1 MAVTRTAMPDPTGAL
16 GHPFMQRALVAA
28 LCCGVAC
35 ACIGTHLVAR
45 RMTFVGSALTHTL
58 LPGIAAAF
66 LLGFSPYL
74 GALGAAAV
82 TAGLIAL
89 AGVRREGREDAAIG
103 VAQSALFA
111 AGVLIMA
118 RSGSWRDFGGMLF
131 GSVLGVGEGDLAWT
145 AALAAGTVATLLAGH
160 RALEA
165 AAVDEDYARGAGLRP
180 ELLRI
185 GLVLLAGAAAA
196 SAVGLLGAMLTSAL
210 LIVPAAGGLL
220 LGRSLAGAM
229 AWASAIAATGVTAGL
244 IASYHI
250 EALPSGAAMVGGCC
264 AGFALARAWRALRG

>member
-1 MAVTRTAMPDPTGAL
+1 MPDAGAL
-16 GHPFMQRALVAA
+16 SHPFMQRALLAAA
-28 LCCGVAC
+28 LCGVAC

-66 LLGFSPYL
+66 LLGLPTHL
-74 GALGAAAV
+74 GALAAAAA

-89 AGVRREGREDAAIG
+89 AGGRRGGGEDAAIG

-111 AGVLIMA
+111 AGVVLMA
-118 RSGSWRDFGGMLF
+118 SSGSWRDFGGMLF

-145 AALAAGTVATLLAGH
+145 AVLAAGTVALLLAGH

-165 AAVDEDYARGAGLRP
+165 SAVDEDYARAAGLRP
-180 ELLRI
+180 ALLRL

-196 SAVGLLGAMLTSAL
+196 SAVSLLGAMLTSAL

-229 AWASAIAATGVTAGL
+229 LWASAIAVVGSAAGL
-244 IASYHI
+244 LASYHV
-250 EALPSGAAMVGGCC
+250 EALPSGAAMVAGCC
-264 AGFALARAWRALRG
+264 AGFALARLWRALRG

>member
-1 MAVTRTAMPDPTGAL
+1 MPDPGAL
-16 GHPFMQRALVAA
+16 AHPFMQRALVAA
-28 LCCGVAC
+28 ACCGVAC

-66 LLGFSPYL
+66 VLGFSPYL
-74 GALGAAAV
+74 GALAAAAV

-111 AGVLIMA
+111 AGVVIMA
-118 RSGSWRDFGGMLF
+118 RSQSWRDFGGMLF
-131 GSVLGVGEGDLAWT
+131 GSVLGVGQDDLLWT
-145 AALAAGTVATLLAGH
+145 AGLAAGTVATLLAGH

-165 AAVDEDYARGAGLRP
+165 AAIDEDYARAAGLRP
-180 ELLRI
+180 GLLRV

-196 SAVGLLGAMLTSAL
+196 SAVSLLGAMLTAAL

-220 LGRSLAGAM
+220 VGRSLAGAM
-229 AWASAIAATGVTAGL
+229 AWASAIAVAGSAGGL
-244 IASYHI
+244 LLSYHM
-250 EALPSGAAMVGGCC
+250 EGLPSGAAMAGGCC
-264 AGFALARAWRALRG
+264 AGFALARLWRALRG